1 MANLVYPIFTPWRIL
16 NDVTKVLFNRIWSE
30 TKAEIADVK
39 NEMSAIKVLLRQ
51 AIATRWST

>member
-1 MANLVYPIFTPWRIL
+1 M